1 MKMVSE
7 MTFGL
12 AIGGFVGFVLG
23 IIVGAWLRKAP
34 SVERLSETITDL
46 HRRLDELQKTT
57 ATQQQVERVQSDLS
71 NAQQTLA
78 QVDRSLQDLTRFAQ
92 TNLQP
97 QISQQ
102 LQNALDSLSRVQQA
116 LQDAYQSLTAQ
127 HQSGEQRHKQLMDNL
142 QMARDV
148 LAQSQTLLVEV
159 NEKLDSG
166 QKQLDTR
173 LSQLQEA
180 TSNALSRIQQALE
193 DTRQSLADQHQ
204 SSEQRHKQLMD
215 NLQMARDMLSSLGT
229 LLREVSETLRS
240 GQERVDAELN
250 QIRRDL
256 AVAKEIIQHINEQVG
271 ILTTLQQ
278 MTERVEENINRVAT
292 ILTGRRSGQAGER
305 VVSEL
310 LSAVPDD
317 WLERNIRL
325 GRGQVE
331 FAIKM
336 PNGYFIPLDSKFV
349 APELVVALE
358 SDNREQQQL
367 LRRLKWEVQRKAQE
381 VANGYLTD
389 NRVLGFGIAA
399 VPDSVYDLCR
409 DAVKAAAQSHRIVVV
424 PYSLLLPFVLSLYLM
439 AQRFGISR
447 LGETDQVVGTAIT
460 TLEQAKQA
468 LENMSRQINAVR
480 NQRESALEKVE
491 GTIKLL
497 RKLIQ
502 GEITLP
508 DATTQPTFE
517 VPQQAPEETSPSAP
531 EA

>member
-1 MKMVSE
+1 MVGE

-12 AIGGFVGFVLG
+12 TVGGFFGFVLG

-46 HRRLDELQKTT
+46 QRRLDELQKTT
-57 ATQQQVERVQSDLS
+57 ATQPQVERVQSNLS

-78 QVDRSLQDLTRFAQ
+78 QIDRSLQDLTRFAQ

-97 QISQQ
+97 HISRQ

-127 HQSGEQRHKQLMDNL
+127 HQSSEQRHKQLMDNL
-142 QMARDV
+142 QMARDI
-148 LAQSQTLLVEV
+148 LAQSQTLLGEV
-159 NEKLDSG
+159 NEKLGSG
-166 QKQLDTR
+166 QKQLDTK

-193 DTRQSLADQHQ
+193 DTRQSLADEHQ
-204 SSEQRHKQLMD
+204 SSEQRYQQLMD
-215 NLQMARDMLSSLGT
+215 NLQTARDMLSSLGT

-250 QIRRDL
+250 QLRRDL
-256 AVAKEIIQHINEQVG
+256 AVAKEIIQHINKQVG

-317 WLERNIRL
+317 WLERNIRI
-325 GRGQVE
+325 GGGQVE

-336 PNGYFIPLDSKFV
+336 PGGHFIPLDSKFV

-358 SDNREQQQL
+358 GDNREQQL
-367 LRRLKWEVQRKAQE
+367 LGKLKSEVQRKAQE
-381 VANGYLTD
+381 VASRYLTD

-439 AQRFGISR
+439 AQRLGISR
-447 LGETDQVVGTAIT
+447 LGETEQVLGTAIT
-460 TLEQAKQA
+460 TLEQAKRA
-468 LENMSRQINAVR
+468 LENMTREINTVN
-480 NQRESALEKVE
+480 NQRQSALNQVSD
-491 GTIKLL
+491 TINQL
-497 RKLIQ
+497 RRLTQ
-502 GEITLP
+502 GEIALPTVDDQLTPQTL
-508 DATTQPTFE
+508 QLS
-517 VPQQAPEETSPSAP
+517 EETSPSAP